1 MDFNV
6 DAANGIAM
14 EGYLYKR
21 ASNAFKTWN
30 RCAWSVA
37 LGLSVGLQ
45 TLSHPRVLLFQ
56 ALVFHSEKP
65 AGVSEEV
72 QGMF

>member
-1 MDFNV
+1 MTTPSWTSTR
-6 DAANGIAM
+6 M
-14 EGYLYKR
+14 QPT
-21 ASNAFKTWN
+21 ASPWRDTCIKEPATPL
-30 RCAWSVA
+30 RPGTGA
-37 LGLSVGLQ
+37 LGLSAGLQ